1 MTEPTVLDVEAEQ
14 DGERLDA
21 FLAAR
26 LPGLSRTLAA
36 TLARDGKAL
45 VNGEKVKPS
54 HRVKVNDR
62 IEARAEI
69 PRSLSAAPEEIR
81 LQLST
86 RTKIWRSS
94 TSRPGWWSILP
105 RGMREAPLPTHLRR
119 AFPRRGRSEK
129 PAARVSCTV
138 WT

>member
-1 MTEPTVLDVEAEQ
+1 MTEPTVLDVEAGQ
-14 DGERLDA
+14 GGERLDA

-26 LPGLSRTLAA
+26 LPDLSRTLAA

-69 PRSLSAAPEEIR
+69 PRSLSAAPEDIALAVVYQDEDMAI
-81 LQLST
+81 
-86 RTKIWRSS
+86 ID
-94 TSRPGWWSILP
+94 
-105 RGMREAPLPTHLRR
+105 
-119 AFPRRGRSEK
+119 K
-129 PAARVSCTV
+129 PAGMVV
-138 WT
+138 HP